1 MAILVTDTTIPNP
14 TPDNLLV
21 VEPLNGSPV
30 PVNRLPVGVY
40 YVQESQFKNANWQ
53 NLANI
58 LAPSLKK
65 LLFPNQP
72 SSIKAQT
79 ISALTITVGTNTI
92 PHDLGARPNIIQF
105 WQGSS
110 WFVGGFVMRATAT
123 DLIIESTDD
132 YADIE
137 IDIIKF

>member
-1 MAILVTDTTIPNP
+1 MPILVTESTIPSP
-14 TPDNLLV
+14 TTDNLLV

-40 YVQESQFKNANWQ
+40 YVQSNEFKNPNWQ

-65 LLFPNQP
+65 LLFPNQVT
-72 SSIKAQT
+72 IKAQT
-79 ISALTITVGTNTI
+79 IPALTIIMGTNTI

-105 WQGSS
+105 WQGDS
-110 WFVGGFVMRATAT
+110 WFVAGFYTRATAT
-123 DLIIESTDD
+123 NLIIESTGD

-137 IDIIKF
+137 IDLIKF